1 MFDGMRAGLAVGIGQ
16 RDGDGV
22 LLAGNE
28 AEQLEF
34 VGFVVL
40 RFLIGVTGE
49 IRIAVCMHGIGDGN
63 RVVGSEIHIQ

>member
-1 MFDGMRAGLAVGIGQ
+1 MACV
-16 RDGDGV
+16 RDLPSASV
-22 LLAGNE
+22 SVMATVFFSPGNE

-34 VGFVVL
+34 VGFAVL

-49 IRIAVCMHGIGDGN
+49 IRIAVRMHGIGDGN

>member
-34 VGFVVL
+34 VGFAVL
-40 RFLIGVTGE
+40 RFLIGVTSE
-49 IRIAVCMHGIGDGN
+49 IRIASACTV
-63 RVVGSEIHIQ
+63 

>member
-1 MFDGMRAGLAVGIGQ
+1 MWQDRAGTVPAVKNRKIIQGIGQ

-34 VGFVVL
+34 VGFAVL
-40 RFLIGVTGE
+40 RFLIGE
-49 IRIAVCMHGIGDGN
+49 
-63 RVVGSEIHIQ
+63 QLLL